1 MAAAKKDKPRILIA
15 DDDPELLSMLS
26 LRYSKHGYDVL
37 EATDGLQTIEKAR
50 KDKPDLIILDV
61 MMPGKNGWEVAK
73 ELKHG
78 EATRN
83 IGIVVLTAIGEKMNE
98 ITSPLY
104 GVDDYLDKPFEFA
117 ELDRKI
123 KAVLDKRGR

>member
-1 MAAAKKDKPRILIA
+1 MAGKKPQQMILVA
-15 DDDPELLSMLS
+15 GDDPQILSLLSQRLTK
-26 LRYSKHGYDVL
+26 RGYQVIEASDGIKTL
-37 EATDGLQTIEKAR
+37 ELAR
-50 KDKPDLIILDV
+50 DQHPDLIVLDV

-117 ELDRKI
+117 ELDRK
-123 KAVLDKRGR
+123 